1 MKNGVSKVY
10 TDRPDYADFD
20 SPAKFEAIKSIIAKR
35 LIEHPDAI
43 CSYSGGSDSDIML
56 DLIER
61 TRAMFELPPIK
72 YVFFNTGLEMKATRD
87 HVKYVAEKPYYENKY
102 REVGDKCYHIG
113 YSSYYLDVALEYRK
127 KYFEVVERE
136 SDWIPCSE
144 RIPEEPKENPVF
156 DGKCLEVYLVTTK
169 YGSSDQDKVYPFR
182 AFWNGINFTDG
193 CRILDVIAWM
203 PLPEPYKE
211 KTE

>member
-20 SPAKFEAIKSIIAKR
+20 SPAKFEAIKSIIAKG

-43 CSYSGGSDSDIML
+43 CSYSGGSDSDILL

-87 HVKYVAEKPYYENKY
+87 HVKYVAEKYGVEIEERRPEINIVRATRNVTYY
-102 REVGDKCYHIG
+102 R
-113 YSSYYLDVALEYRK
+113 
-127 KYFEVVERE
+127 
-136 SDWIPCSE
+136 
-144 RIPEEPKENPVF
+144 
-156 DGKCLEVYLVTTK
+156 
-169 YGSSDQDKVYPFR
+169 
-182 AFWNGINFTDG
+182 NGN
-193 CRILDVIAWM
+193 R
-203 PLPEPYKE
+203 
-211 KTE
+211 

>member
-72 YVFFNTGLEMKATRD
+72 YVFFNTGLEMKATSMEWKSKRED
-87 HVKYVAEKPYYENKY
+87 QRSTLSGLQENTEF
-102 REVGDKCYHIG
+102 R
-113 YSSYYLDVALEYRK
+113 SYRK
-127 KYFEVVERE
+127 LCQEVCPNGKRKE
-136 SDWIPCSE
+136 S
-144 RIPEEPKENPVF
+144 
-156 DGKCLEVYLVTTK
+156 LYL
-169 YGSSDQDKVYPFR
+169 
-182 AFWNGINFTDG
+182 
-193 CRILDVIAWM
+193 
-203 PLPEPYKE
+203 
-211 KTE
+211 